1 MHSSS
6 QQAKSSSSGA
16 DDGDD
21 DVLSL
26 QSFFEEVEKRAK
38 VSSWFIVAFRAL
50 VTPCIPHCEPVR
62 CGEEG
67 KQSYGRRRRR
77 EEERGGGRGWE
88 VEGGVYRGSREEVGS
103 GGERVFR
110 RKREGGEDLLL
121 ANAIH
126 ILDKLEFLP
135 EHDDDDDEDGDH
147 DEHQQQ
153 NDSEGPFGC
162 GTLVHAS
169 LVAAVFLLLQA
180 RIFIHIVVTFLE
192 IISIKNFPNIFR
204 CSVTIAQFPGSP
216 SGRLASFAQLEQ
228 PPGFCSGEGPPLL
241 CRHRLEDRLLLDD
254 VEYSWPF
261 LDIVHI
267 YAALMDR
274 RRVKTII
281 TSSDHFEAKNSGGCD
296 HQGQRR
302 RPGGRN
308 GKKGRYPSENMRPR
322 TFRAWSHV
330 LLCCKSYFGT
340 IVRCQNQ
347 WLCIAIHP
355 SEMQVRMC
363 RCA

>member
-1 MHSSS
+1 M
-6 QQAKSSSSGA
+6 AGKRW
-16 DDGDD
+16 
-21 DVLSL
+21 
-26 QSFFEEVEKRAK
+26 EVGEKE
-38 VSSWFIVAFRAL
+38 FL
-50 VTPCIPHCEPVR
+50 
-62 CGEEG
+62 
-67 KQSYGRRRRR
+67 
-77 EEERGGGRGWE
+77 EERGK
-88 VEGGVYRGSREEVGS
+88 EGKTFFLPTRSTSSTSWSSCLSTMTTTTTTMTVIMMNTSSKMIPR
-103 GGERVFR
+103 
-110 RKREGGEDLLL
+110 DLLAAEHL
-121 ANAIH
+121 SMPPW
-126 ILDKLEFLP
+126 LLP
-135 EHDDDDDEDGDH
+135 SFFSYRQGFS
-147 DEHQQQ
+147 
-153 NDSEGPFGC
+153 NTWS
-162 GTLVHAS
+162 S
-169 LVAAVFLLLQA
+169 L
-180 RIFIHIVVTFLE
+180 FLE

-216 SGRLASFAQLEQ
+216 SRRLASFAQLEQ

-241 CRHRLEDRLLLDD
+241 CGHRLEDRLLLDD
-254 VEYSWPF
+254 IEHSWSF

-296 HQGQRR
+296 HQGHRR
-302 RPGGRN
+302 RPGGGN
-308 GKKGRYPSENMRPR
+308 GKKGRYLSENMGPC

-347 WLCIAIHP
+347 WLCMAIHP